1 MTSTLDHWTQNGHA
15 AASGWSYSCTIR
27 ALPLLLLGERGC
39 PCRVGE
45 GIVSEQPPTDYA
57 PPGWYLDP
65 IGLQSLRWW
74 NGAQWGQQTRPLPG
88 NEQEPQLPYQLQQS
102 YGQPRPARN
111 SWPRRHK
118 VLTVL
123 GSLAALIIVIGGIA
137 STSGSAKQA
146 DNSSAI
152 AIAIATPTGT
162 ATASRAPTHH
172 GTSTETRPKKAP
184 VTAQATT
191 PASAAT
197 TPAPAAT
204 ASAASGRGHYTCGV
218 PLAEQRRHLLRT
230 RQILPRC
237 RPWGIRDSWHWG
249 SDHLRRQ

>member
-74 NGAQWGQQTRPLPG
+74 DGAQWGQQTRPLPG

-118 VLTVL
+118 VLTML

-146 DNSSAI
+146 DNSS

-191 PASAAT
+191 PAAAAT

-204 ASAASGRGHYTCGV
+204 ASAASGSGHYTCGL

-249 SDHLRRQ
+249 SDHLRRR

>member
-27 ALPLLLLGERGC
+27 ALTLLLLGERGC

-74 NGAQWGQQTRPLPG
+74 DGAQWGQQTRPLPG

-102 YGQPRPARN
+102 DGQPRPARN

-118 VLTVL
+118 VLTML

-146 DNSSAI
+146 DNSS

-191 PASAAT
+191 PAAAAT

-204 ASAASGRGHYTCGV
+204 ASAASGGGHYTCGL

-249 SDHLRRQ
+249 SDHLRRR